1 MTADRT
7 HRFRAAS
14 TLLWAAALASLL
26 AGCGA
31 KLIPYVPNQTAMT
44 AAEAMRVVQRT
55 IETQPGDH
63 IPYGVAVTPEKLT
76 ISKHATQ
83 ILYFDD
89 LWKTDLHSKRNY
101 FLVRFWDGNRHGFRI
116 YTSDQR
122 DAERFVDALH
132 VLSEENKLLATR
144 PEPERSRRIRAVE
157 RQRRELEME
166 IDVSE
171 GPIRD

>member
-7 HRFRAAS
+7 GLFRAAS
-14 TLLWAAALASLL
+14 SLIWAAALASLL
-26 AGCGA
+26 AGCAA
-31 KLIPYVPNQTAMT
+31 KLIPYVPNQRAMT

-55 IETQPGDH
+55 IETQPGGH
-63 IPYGVAVTPEKLT
+63 VPYGVAVTPEKLT

-89 LWKTDLHSKRNY
+89 LWKSDLHSKRNY
-101 FLVRFWDGNRHGFRI
+101 FFVRFWDNHRHGFYI

-122 DAERFVDALH
+122 DAERFVDALY
-132 VLSEENKLLATR
+132 VLSEESKLLATL
-144 PEPERSRRIRAVE
+144 PERERARRIHTVE
-157 RQRRELEME
+157 RQRKELEME

-171 GPIRD
+171 GPDRD